1 MRPSRKGWVLVAP
14 MARQA
19 LNHVSFGHLAERERF
34 TVLHYLGELG
44 HTLETDSENQNE
56 RPLAAMDKMPS
67 MADTQ
72 PSP

>member
-1 MRPSRKGWVLVAP
+1 
-14 MARQA
+14 
-19 LNHVSFGHLAERERF
+19 
-34 TVLHYLGELG
+34 VLHYLGELG